1 MAPSR
6 RQPTPNTAARATI
19 EEEGVETTAERHARL
34 RATILEK
41 KQLQEIEEMEREL
54 TGGSPTSS
62 SIFGG
67 SMGKR
72 PASQELTARHRRA
85 FPPPSYKG
93 TNLREMRDFL
103 LGCEVYFG
111 AVEEHDESRRVA
123 IAASYLREEALRQ
136 WSRLGRAQPTTWTEF
151 EQALRNMVQDPANR
165 MALAS
170 VKLKELKQ
178 GQLSV
183 RELVTTIEELEDEIP
198 VLTDEEQKAWTL
210 LNCLQ
215 PELRTAVLREE
226 REIRTR
232 TQVQATAQRLQELG
246 VVRAPKET
254 RVSKEVQASSE
265 KRTSPP
271 RETSETGAKK
281 RERTPLGERV
291 CFRCNQK
298 GHLARNCAVTK
309 S

>member
-1 MAPSR
+1 
-6 RQPTPNTAARATI
+6 
-19 EEEGVETTAERHARL
+19 
-34 RATILEK
+34 
-41 KQLQEIEEMEREL
+41 
-54 TGGSPTSS
+54 
-62 SIFGG
+62 
-67 SMGKR
+67 
-72 PASQELTARHRRA
+72 
-85 FPPPSYKG
+85 
-93 TNLREMRDFL
+93 
-103 LGCEVYFG
+103 
-111 AVEEHDESRRVA
+111 
-123 IAASYLREEALRQ
+123 
-136 WSRLGRAQPTTWTEF
+136 
-151 EQALRNMVQDPANR
+151 MVQDPANR

-265 KRTSPP
+265 KRASPP
-271 RETSETGAKK
+271 RETSEMGAKK